1 MKALYKR
8 WLNTNKRSYENPP
21 PAFYRDLY
29 ILLIRYKSLDGYG
42 WQSAIPDSVFE
53 LLNKKYNV
61 NTECFAAPLNAYLPN
76 YCSVFNDSDRPFGSL
91 GSFFDQKFK
100 EGYYEANPPFTPE
113 LFDVMVSHMNKM
125 LDESTGPLSFII
137 FAPAWI
143 DDPHWKLL
151 TTAKYYTYNCII
163 PSSDHTYCDGAFHKQ
178 PKVLDESNASKYRP
192 APFDTGIVWFQ
203 NKLATSK
210 WPITKEVEEDIRKA
224 FSVAKPS
231 LASLERAKAR
241 GKYIPKS
248 LRPKL

>member
-1 MKALYKR
+1 
-8 WLNTNKRSYENPP
+8 
-21 PAFYRDLY
+21 
-29 ILLIRYKSLDGYG
+29 
-42 WQSAIPDSVFE
+42 
-53 LLNKKYNV
+53 
-61 NTECFAAPLNAYLPN
+61 
-76 YCSVFNDSDRPFGSL
+76 L